1 MSAPTTTPSLTYLT
15 TVKVK
20 VGAPIEVGETSE
32 GFRRVIPIVGGT
44 VEGPELRGSV
54 LPVGADF
61 QLLKSDTLT
70 ELEAKYVIE
79 TDDGEKIYVSN
90 VGLRAGSAED
100 IAALVRGEAVDPD
113 RIYFR
118 CVPRMVSGG
127 RWAWLGSRV
136 LVGTGVRHPDA
147 VHLEFFVVE

>member
-1 MSAPTTTPSLTYLT
+1 MSAQPTTPDLTYLA
-15 TVKVK
+15 TVKVE
-20 VGAPIEVGETSE
+20 VAEPIEVGDTFE
-32 GFRRVIPIVGGT
+32 GFRRIIPITGGS
-44 VEGPELRGSV
+44 VEGPELRGAV
-54 LPVGADF
+54 LPIGADY

-90 VGLRAGSAED
+90 FGLRAGSAED

-118 CVPRMVSGG
+118 CVPRMVSEG
-127 RWAWLGSRV
+127 RWAWLGTRIII
-136 LVGTGVRHPDA
+136 GTGVRYPHS
-147 VHLEFFVVE
+147 VHLDFFVVD